1 MVTAPRWQPE
11 AAADKDSLSGS
22 FCLCACG
29 WLNSSQPEW
38 SFFFS
43 QRKFCYFS
51 PCCSSTSFLSFSL
64 STSSFWNLWVL
75 YFFLAFFF
83 PYFLILE
90 NRDLDSPLFVL
101 LFLHVIAPLSEYKIS
116 LFILSPFSLTRT
128 RFAGYLLLLSRIS
141 CPQNQLNVQV
151 QNREHV
157 VTSHA
162 AVQS

>member
-1 MVTAPRWQPE
+1 MVTVPRWQPE
-11 AAADKDSLSGS
+11 VAADKDSLSGS

-29 WLNSSQPEW
+29 WLNSSQREW
-38 SFFFS
+38 SSFLS

-51 PCCSSTSFLSFSL
+51 PYCSSTSFLSFSL

-101 LFLHVIAPLSEYKIS
+101 LFLHVIARLSEYKIS
-116 LFILSPFSLTRT
+116 LFIFCLPFLSHAHISLGTYCFFPGFHVHRISLMF
-128 RFAGYLLLLSRIS
+128 RSRIES
-141 CPQNQLNVQV
+141 M
-151 QNREHV
+151 
-157 VTSHA
+157 
-162 AVQS
+162 